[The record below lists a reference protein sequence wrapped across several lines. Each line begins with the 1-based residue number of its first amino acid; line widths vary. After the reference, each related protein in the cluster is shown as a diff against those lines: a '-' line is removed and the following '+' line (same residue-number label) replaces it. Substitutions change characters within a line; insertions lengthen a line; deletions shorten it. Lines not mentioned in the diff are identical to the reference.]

1 MIEYQLM
8 MNTIKTFPKIPSNKK
23 SHPCPILYFME
34 QHMGFHPFLKPN
46 EMGRKIGSYICSRT
60 EAIDLCTIRPMGEGI
75 VSGNLEDFI
84 LYTRMCFI
92 LSKWKDPSNKE

>member
-1 MIEYQLM
+1 
-8 MNTIKTFPKIPSNKK
+8 
-23 SHPCPILYFME
+23 ME

-46 EMGRKIGSYICSRT
+46 ETRRKIGSYICSRT

-75 VSGNLEDFI
+75 VSYRLEEFI

-92 LSKWKDPSNKE
+92 LAKWKDPSNKE